1 MTRERRLGRGLEA
14 LLGGIARPAANAPVA
29 APSAA
34 SFGSMP
40 GDAGDSTNARHSIDD
55 GGLPSQAA
63 EAERTNTATGAAA
76 GMMGESTDTLRRV
89 PIDRIAHNPSQPR
102 TTFDPLE
109 LAQLAESIAAHGLLQ
124 PIVVRCVENGYEL
137 VAGER
142 RLRAAKELQ
151 WTEVPVQ
158 IVKADP
164 RESAEFAIVENLHR
178 KDLDP
183 LEKALSFQRYLE
195 TYESTQEELA
205 RRLKIDR
212 STISNLIRLLELP
225 EEVQQAIRAGKITQG
240 HARALL
246 PLGDEDEQVAF
257 CRRIQQETLSV
268 RATEALVQQRIDS
281 LDAEPLGVV
290 DRAGHRAAATIK
302 PRNEQLAAFEQRFR
316 AALGLKAQLT
326 HNARGRGKLVIHF
339 RSFEEFERL
348 EEMICGPEAARR
360 TG

>member
-1 MTRERRLGRGLEA
+1 MA
-14 LLGGIARPAANAPVA
+14 
-29 APSAA
+29 
-34 SFGSMP
+34 
-40 GDAGDSTNARHSIDD
+40 H
-55 GGLPSQAA
+55 AA
-63 EAERTNTATGAAA
+63 ELSPANSGAVAAA
-76 GMMGESTDTLRRV
+76 GPMSESTETLRRV
-89 PIDRIAHNPSQPR
+89 PIDKIAHNPSQPR
-102 TTFDPLE
+102 KVFDPLE

-124 PIVVRCVENGYEL
+124 PIVVRCVADGYEL

-142 RLRAAKELQ
+142 RLRAARELH

-158 IVKADP
+158 IVDADP
-164 RESAEFAIVENLHR
+164 RDSAELAIVENLHR

-183 LEKALSFQRYLE
+183 LEKALSFQQYLE
-195 TYESTQEELA
+195 RYESTQEELA
-205 RRLKIDR
+205 QRLKIDR

-225 EEVQQAIRAGKITQG
+225 DEVQQALRAGKISQG

-257 CRRIQQETLSV
+257 CRRIQQEALSV
-268 RATEALVQQRIDS
+268 RATEALVQQHIDA

-290 DRAGHRAAATIK
+290 DCSGQRAAAPAK
-302 PRNEQLAAFEQRFR
+302 PRNEQLAALEQRFR
-316 AALGLKAQLT
+316 AALGMKVQLS

-348 EEMICGPEAARR
+348 EDTICGPTATRR

>member
-14 LLGGIARPAANAPVA
+14 LLGGITRPPANAPVA
-29 APSAA
+29 ASPAA
-34 SFGSMP
+34 SFGP
-40 GDAGDSTNARHSIDD
+40 TTEEAGQRSDTREPMEVGRQPLPTADSWRFSDT
-55 GGLPSQAA
+55 P
-63 EAERTNTATGAAA
+63 GAA
-76 GMMGESTDTLRRV
+76 GSGSESTETLRRV
-89 PIDRIAHNPSQPR
+89 AIDQIAHNPSQPR
-102 TTFDPLE
+102 KTFDPLE

-142 RLRAAKELQ
+142 RLRAAKELH

-158 IVKADP
+158 IVEADP
-164 RESAEFAIVENLHR
+164 RESAELAIVENLHR

-183 LEKALSFQRYLE
+183 LEKAMSFQRYLE

-205 RRLKIDR
+205 QRLKIDR

-246 PLGDEDEQVAF
+246 PLGDEEEQVAF
-257 CRRIQQETLSV
+257 CRRIQQESLSV

-290 DRAGHRAAATIK
+290 DRAGHREAATIK
-302 PRNEQLAAFEQRFR
+302 PRNEQLAALEQRFR
-316 AALGLKAQLT
+316 AALGLKVQLT

-348 EEMICGPEAARR
+348 EEAICGPEAARR